1 MATGTQGMPLET
13 LFSLIGALAAM
24 AAIGAGLSRFIHFGD
39 EVKQAF
45 IMIIVNLAMPCMI
58 FSSLTQLS
66 FDFVLL
72 QQMLLVFLLSILF
85 HSLGMA
91 LGWAGSLPLRVS
103 LQKQKE
109 LAVLSGLGN
118 SGFIGIPLCAVLFGP
133 QGALLAAI
141 FDSGLDVVL
150 WSYVI
155 FVLKVREA
163 PNRKNRVWRRLKSLV
178 NAPLLAIGAGLIF
191 AVLQIEPPAMLKQVF
206 GMLGNVTVPLAML
219 YIGLMLAQLLRLRPK
234 VRWTLL
240 PTPIVVK
247 LFVLPLIAAYIMK
260 LLSLGTS
267 VTDVVLI
274 QTAMPTMTLA
284 SVIFAKC
291 SADEELAA
299 VTTIA
304 STVLSIASIPIILT
318 IFDH

>member
-1 MATGTQGMPLET
+1 MPLET
-13 LFSLIGALAAM
+13 LLSLIGALAAM
-24 AAIGAGLSRFIHFGD
+24 AGIGVGLSRFIHFRD

-45 IMIIVNLAMPCMI
+45 TTIIVNLAMPCMI
-58 FSSLTQLS
+58 FSSLTELS
-66 FDFVLL
+66 FDVVLL

-91 LGWAGSLPLRVS
+91 LGWVGSLPLCVS

-141 FDSGLDVVL
+141 FDSGLDVVI

-155 FVLKVREA
+155 FMLKVRKEVQGE
-163 PNRKNRVWRRLKSLV
+163 PNRKNPVWHRMKFLV
-178 NAPLLAIGAGLIF
+178 NAPLLAIWAGLFF
-191 AVLQIEPPAMLKQVF
+191 AVLQIELPAMLKQVF
-206 GMLGNVTVPLAML
+206 GMLGNVTVPFAML
-219 YIGLMLAQLLRLRPK
+219 YIGLMLAQLLRLKPK
-234 VRWTLL
+234 IRWTLL
-240 PTPIVVK
+240 PTPIFVK
-247 LFVLPLIAAYIMK
+247 LFALPLIAAFIMK
-260 LLSLGTS
+260 LLSLGTT

-284 SVIFAKC
+284 SIIFAKC

-304 STVLSIASIPIILT
+304 STVLSIVSIPIIFYFT
-318 IFDH
+318 